1 MEKEILKSV
10 ILQQKALLTNK
21 KYTSR
26 NNIGISLNNNNVTI
40 ISGVRR
46 CGKSSLLNIILRQN
60 KEKDYY
66 INFDDERLIHFKI
79 DDFQLLYETF
89 VELFGI
95 QKTFYFDE
103 IQLIDKWERFVRRL
117 HDYENKI
124 YITGSNA
131 SMLSKELGT
140 HLTGRYMQS
149 ELFPFSFYE
158 FLMFNKHN
166 ITETSIYTTEGK
178 ALLKRE
184 YSNYIKYGGFPEY
197 VKNKDKQYISTLYQ
211 NILYRD
217 VLVRNN
223 LSNEN
228 EFRELT
234 YFIAGNIAK
243 LFSYSSLA
251 KIINVKHTQTIKHYL
266 QYLQNSYLIFLVSK
280 YDHSIKKQIQN
291 PKKIYFIDTA
301 LASIINFSFSENK
314 GRILENIVF
323 LELKRRS
330 LDVYYHKNKYEC
342 DFVIHEKMRIVQA
355 IQVSVSLFDA
365 KTKER
370 EIRGLFEAMETYNL
384 QTGIIIT
391 EDEEEIIDYKN
402 KQIEIKPIWKWLL
415 EK

>member
-158 FLMFNKHN
+158 FLMFNKHI